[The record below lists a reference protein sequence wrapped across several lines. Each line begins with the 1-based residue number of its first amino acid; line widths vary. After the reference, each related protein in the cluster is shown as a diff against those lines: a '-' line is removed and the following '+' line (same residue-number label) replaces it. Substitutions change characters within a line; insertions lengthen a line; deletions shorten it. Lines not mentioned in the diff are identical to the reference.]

1 MDWGTSYST
10 GLIAMSI
17 GSWIAYT
24 DNIDIN
30 NCTNAYNHNSG
41 SGLLHCS
48 KNGPLPVAL
57 AAEACRYDDG
67 LTFALKFY

>member
-10 GLIAMSI
+10 GLIAIGI
-17 GSWIAYT
+17 GSWGNFF
-24 DNIDIN
+24 DNALTN

-67 LTFALKFY
+67 LAFSLKFY